1 MTAAAAATTAA
12 GLAAAAAALAPPP
25 TESPSRHP
33 GGAPGA
39 AEAQTREPQH
49 PGAAASVRALREL
62 DLGDCLCVAKYNPG
76 LLRCVERGDQ
86 FRGNDPVYVLLVLL
100 EGSKIGSK
108 GSKGVTSPLSL
119 RTPPT
124 SRQLLETKSL
134 LGL

>member
-1 MTAAAAATTAA
+1 M
-12 GLAAAAAALAPPP
+12 G
-25 TESPSRHP
+25 SRK
-33 GGAPGA
+33 
-39 AEAQTREPQH
+39 REI
-49 PGAAASVRALREL
+49 

-119 RTPPT
+119 RTPPPPPPAVGNKEPAGALMDETGEEGIRAVKFPLPFRKDLRGALRLGGT
-124 SRQLLETKSL
+124 SWSL
-134 LGL
+134 LAVGGSSWSWPNRC